1 MLTVFN
7 IGRSVYLNAL
17 SPDVN
22 HAAAA
27 HVYDQLLGFLRTA
40 LRSMFVL
47 GLIIAIGAW
56 LAGPG
61 ATATSI
67 RDFTVGLF
75 RGRGRTADARPS
87 PAATFVFRHRAPLRV
102 VVATIGIGILVVLS
116 HPGPVGVLVIGIIV
130 LVGLAVIEALSR
142 NAASRAGPVAH

>member
-1 MLTVFN
+1 
-7 IGRSVYLNAL
+7 
-17 SPDVN
+17 
-22 HAAAA
+22 
-27 HVYDQLLGFLRTA
+27 
-40 LRSMFVL
+40 MFVL

-61 ATATSI
+61 QTATSI

-87 PAATFVFRHRAPLRV
+87 PTATFVFRHRSPLRV
-102 VVATIGIGILVVLS
+102 VVATIGVGILVVLS

-130 LVGLAVIEALSR
+130 LVCLAVIEALSR
-142 NAASRAGPVAH
+142 NAASRRPRRGLIRSIPCGSTHSGEIY